1 MDCTIE
7 FKEHC
12 RIWRNA
18 DKAAVGEMGVTA
30 SIIFA
35 NLFRF
40 SG

>member
-1 MDCTIE
+1 MCDC
-7 FKEHC
+7 
-12 RIWRNA
+12 NA
-18 DKAAVGEMGVTA
+18 EKAAVGEMGLTA